1 MTYRD
6 PAEPTYRDPADP
18 LPKPAPGTNPPRYTE
33 PARRDAWGAGS
44 ILGIIV
50 VLVLVVGAIAYAM
63 NRGSDTT
70 AVRTGPS
77 ATQSAPTTG
86 QGSSGVG
93 GSTSS
98 GTAR

>member
-6 PAEPTYRDPADP
+6 PNDPTYRDPADP
-18 LPKPAPGTNPPRYTE
+18 LPRQAPGTNPPRY
-33 PARRDAWGAGS
+33 PIRQDAWGAGS

-63 NRGSDTT
+63 NRGSDTA
-70 AVRTGPS
+70 AVSSGPS

-86 QGSSGVG
+86 QGGPTPG
-93 GSTSS
+93 AG
-98 GTAR
+98 R